1 MSCEKTPAHRSV
13 CGKNAKPVG
22 ALTSSMR
29 IPLIS
34 LLKFVS
40 SGYFSFSLAIVFNF
54 IFSQKRHSEVNF
66 DGNGNLFDGF
76 SRSCREE
83 VSHGV
88 LKIEGKVKKIF
99 AEENNFFASH
109 VSSLLRRKKS
119 GVVLKSRSRCLKN
132 FRNRQPGK
140 TLEEIRTL
148 GELEIIFSASRKCRK
163 IASDQSELKQF
174 Y

>member
-99 AEENNFFASH
+99 AEE
-109 VSSLLRRKKS
+109 RK
-119 GVVLKSRSRCLKN
+119 
-132 FRNRQPGK
+132 
-140 TLEEIRTL
+140 
-148 GELEIIFSASRKCRK
+148 
-163 IASDQSELKQF
+163 
-174 Y
+174 